1 MLALTAAL
9 KGAEVVMLNRESPR
23 STAAVEKINAACPTA
38 KVHTVAC
45 DLQDFASVRAAA
57 AEVIQKFPDG
67 IDVLVK
73 TRPLVYSLRELRN
86 PVKEL
91 MIGGRNKLA

>member
-1 MLALTAAL
+1 MYSILNIYLFPVNLLPVSHSGTGYVLALTAAL

-38 KVHTVAC
+38 KVHAVAC

-57 AEVIQKFPDG
+57 AEVIQKFPEG

-73 TRPLVYSLRELRN
+73 
-86 PVKEL
+86 
-91 MIGGRNKLA
+91 